1 MRVLVEGQYRAV
13 MSGIAT
19 EEPYIMAEITEAEI
33 VPADPQEIEV
43 QALMRSVLYAFDDYM
58 ELNPGI
64 KDEVYE
70 LISAIEEPDIF
81 ADTGG
86 HADGTA
92 RITAKQ
98 EVLEAFGCQAAS
110 GDR

>member
-1 MRVLVEGQYRAV
+1 

-64 KDEVYE
+64 KDEAYE

-81 ADTGG
+81 AAG
-86 HADGTA
+86 
-92 RITAKQ
+92 
-98 EVLEAFGCQAAS
+98 
-110 GDR
+110 